1 MKKRALREFARLGQS
16 GSVYQKQLQDPI
28 RRNDAAMAID
38 FNDVFSGESLWRKHQ
53 GNHHFVNVLMGFRID
68 NMPIV
73 YRMTFRLR
81 QVLARKDFLRN

>member
-1 MKKRALREFARLGQS
+1 MKKRALRKFARLGQS
-16 GSVYQKQLQDPI
+16 GSVYQKQLQNPI
-28 RRNDAAMAID
+28 RRNDSAMAVD

-53 GNHHFVNVLMGFRID
+53 RNHHFVNFLMGFRID

-81 QVLARKDFLRN
+81 QVFARKDFLRD